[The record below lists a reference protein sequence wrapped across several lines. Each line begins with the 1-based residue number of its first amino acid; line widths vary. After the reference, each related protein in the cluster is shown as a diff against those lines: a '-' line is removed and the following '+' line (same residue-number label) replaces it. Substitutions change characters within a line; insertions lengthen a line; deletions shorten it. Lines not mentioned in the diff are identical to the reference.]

1 MKSWFNTMYLKAMV
15 GVRNILESER
25 GDTNFISILI
35 LLGIVVLL
43 ASVFM
48 GFKNTIVGS
57 VTNIMNGFA
66 IK

>member
-43 ASVFM
+43 AGVFM